1 MDDRSVH
8 RERDLGRCL
17 GDRLEDRDLLLFAK
31 RDHDNVDVF
40 DHEHLEHHHDQHD
53 KYDQHGEHGDDH
65 DIDDGYRHHLDH
77 S

>member
-31 RDHDNVDVF
+31 RDHDHVDVF
-40 DHEHLEHHHDQHD
+40 DHEHLEHHPDQHDQHD
-53 KYDQHGEHGDDH
+53 QHGDDH
-65 DIDDGYRHHLDH
+65 DVDDGDRHHHLDR